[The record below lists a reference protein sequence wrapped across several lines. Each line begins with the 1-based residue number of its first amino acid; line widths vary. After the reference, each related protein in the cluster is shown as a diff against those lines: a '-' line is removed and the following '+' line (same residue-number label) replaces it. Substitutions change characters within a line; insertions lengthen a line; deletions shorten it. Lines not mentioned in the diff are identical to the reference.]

1 MAFGDAQ
8 MGDMPSA
15 PLGRVMMGGLLAA
28 TFLTLMIVPL
38 FYTLLADLRSFFM
51 NVASSATW
59 GHRAPNFVAPADPKN
74 ARDGGFLPIV
84 PPGS

>member
-1 MAFGDAQ
+1 
-8 MGDMPSA
+8 
-15 PLGRVMMGGLLAA
+15 
-28 TFLTLMIVPL
+28 MIVPL

-59 GHRAPNFVAPADPKN
+59 GHRAPNFAVPADPKN
-74 ARDGGFLPIV
+74 ARDGGFVPIV